1 MLNHHLHDDSRTEAM
16 KVGALLAGI
25 PVTDGGGPSRPYIAR
40 TASVC
45 ATHADGSIG
54 RTGSCRGDK

>member
-1 MLNHHLHDDSRTEAM
+1 M
-16 KVGALLAGI
+16 KVDALRAGI
-25 PVTDGGGPSRPYIAR
+25 PVTDGGGPSRPYNAW

-54 RTGSCRGDK
+54 LTGSWRGDK